1 MSELPL
7 FKKASTNI
15 ATWQYVLN
23 KSSKNKAVARRFLKY
38 VSGKE
43 GSIAYSSAMKQ
54 IPARTDVILT
64 EDISVPDI
72 DIIRKYVRNIQLK
85 ARPLSSQPMRDITE
99 MGNLFQKY
107 LSDEIKLSEFCHMA
121 QDLTNVQKQGH

>member
-1 MSELPL
+1 
-7 FKKASTNI
+7 
-15 ATWQYVLN
+15 
-23 KSSKNKAVARRFLKY
+23 
-38 VSGKE
+38 
-43 GSIAYSSAMKQ
+43 MKQ

-72 DIIRKYVRNIQLK
+72 DIIRKYVRSIQLK